1 MDKKDNDLE
10 EQLKEKL
17 LEMAGIFSESDITNL
32 VLASSLLIIAQKL
45 EQKNE
50 ILKDIYE
57 SLSDTNDYLYDIS
70 QSLKNSKQNSQKDFF
85 SEDAD
90 AVKTL
95 NDLVDYFSIIP
106 KHKQSTEKE
115 QAGENAG
122 LKLNKNLDD
131 TLNDY
136 IPDYTISFTLNTDK
150 GEGVKIQATQVTMD
164 KFLDFLEKNGINKDD
179 KMQNDEKQTIDN
191 AESKEKQTK
200 SNDQNKKQD
209 SEQKVFT
216 DPNYELFTQQ
226 WFYFINKFI
235 KFNIKF
241 EINLI
246 KNRNI

>member
-17 LEMAGIFSESDITNL
+17 QEMAGIFSESDITNL

-85 SEDAD
+85 SEDAN

-131 TLNDY
+131 TLNDN
-136 IPDYTISFTLNTDK
+136 IPDYTISFALNTDK
-150 GEGVKIQATQVTMD
+150 GEGIKIQATQVTMD

-179 KMQNDEKQTIDN
+179 KMQNAEKQTVD
-191 AESKEKQTK
+191 SDYLEKQ
-200 SNDQNKKQD
+200 SPDEQDDEQQNND
-209 SEQKVFT
+209 ST
-216 DPNYELFTQQ
+216 YELFM
-226 WFYFINKFI
+226 
-235 KFNIKF
+235 
-241 EINLI
+241 
-246 KNRNI
+246 

>member
-17 LEMAGIFSESDITNL
+17 QEMAGIFSESDITNL

-85 SEDAD
+85 NEDAD

-122 LKLNKNLDD
+122 LELNKKLDD
-131 TLNDY
+131 TLNDN

-150 GEGVKIQATQVTMD
+150 GEGIKIQATQVTMD
-164 KFLDFLEKNGINKDD
+164 KFLDFLEKNGISKDD
-179 KMQNDEKQTIDN
+179 KMQNAEKQTVD
-191 AESKEKQTK
+191 SDYLEKQ
-200 SNDQNKKQD
+200 SPDEQDDEQQNND
-209 SEQKVFT
+209 ST
-216 DPNYELFTQQ
+216 YELFM
-226 WFYFINKFI
+226 
-235 KFNIKF
+235 
-241 EINLI
+241 
-246 KNRNI
+246 